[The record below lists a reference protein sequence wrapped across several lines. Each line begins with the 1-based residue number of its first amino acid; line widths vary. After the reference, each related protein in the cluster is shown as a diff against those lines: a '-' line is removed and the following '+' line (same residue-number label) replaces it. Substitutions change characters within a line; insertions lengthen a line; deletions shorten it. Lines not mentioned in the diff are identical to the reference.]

1 MKCHFLINGST
12 TLILSP
18 ENPLEEEIIK
28 SLAAQKNEIIQI
40 SATVTI
46 INKTMRNG
54 LLIGKQSFLPGTKS
68 EDSSDGKSEDDAV

>member
-18 ENPLEEEIIK
+18 ENPLEEEIVK
-28 SLAAQKNEIIQI
+28 SLASQDNEIVQI

-54 LLIGKQSFLPGTKS
+54 LVIGKKSFLAGTKA
-68 EDSSDGKSEDDAV
+68 EESSDGKSEESTV